1 MENPDERG
9 WVGANDRERV
19 NRFLV
24 IYLFFS
30 NKRFIFAAIN
40 VIGYMAKT
48 EYITVKNASK
58 AVLRRMRQ
66 VGVDKAKRLQ
76 RIQERWENGD
86 YKDVEIVQL

>member
-1 MENPDERG
+1 
-9 WVGANDRERV
+9 
-19 NRFLV
+19 
-24 IYLFFS
+24 
-30 NKRFIFAAIN
+30 
-40 VIGYMAKT
+40 MAKT

-76 RIQERWENGD
+76 KIQERWENGD